1 MSQRPSETLYLHLF
15 VSASCSLTGS
25 WSDLFSCRAPPY
37 CSGEH
42 DLPVVSGSLGDS
54 LISSGTAVLAGSGA
68 ELSSSQ
74 ALCFS
79 RKSWQ
84 DAADLHTITSPSFLP
99 QVEPDLHVAG
109 QLVQDVR
116 LGDMLPKEIKVNC
129 IRTCCYSYT
138 CTRAQQISWH
148 TGSHWMPGVSTRRHS
163 VEQQS

>member
-54 LISSGTAVLAGSGA
+54 LISSGTAVLTGSGA

-79 RKSWQ
+79 GKSWQ
-84 DAADLHTITSPSFLP
+84 DAADLHTITRHHSFHKWSRSSTWLESWYKMC
-99 QVEPDLHVAG
+99 VWE
-109 QLVQDVR
+109 
-116 LGDMLPKEIKVNC
+116 
-129 IRTCCYSYT
+129 TCCRKKSK
-138 CTRAQQISWH
+138 
-148 TGSHWMPGVSTRRHS
+148 
-163 VEQQS
+163 